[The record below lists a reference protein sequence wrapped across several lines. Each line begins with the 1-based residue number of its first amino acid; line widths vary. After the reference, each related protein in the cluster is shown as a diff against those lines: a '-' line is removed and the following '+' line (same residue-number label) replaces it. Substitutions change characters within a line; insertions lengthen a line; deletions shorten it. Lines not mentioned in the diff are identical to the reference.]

1 MYKLQRNFN
10 KAQAIKVKK
19 KKKQQLCDGLFSL
32 FKELFLPKEKVAM
45 RSVDLQLLFIEERKK

>member
-19 KKKQQLCDGLFSL
+19 KKKKLCDGLFSV

-45 RSVDLQLLFIEERKK
+45 RSVDLQLLFSEERKK